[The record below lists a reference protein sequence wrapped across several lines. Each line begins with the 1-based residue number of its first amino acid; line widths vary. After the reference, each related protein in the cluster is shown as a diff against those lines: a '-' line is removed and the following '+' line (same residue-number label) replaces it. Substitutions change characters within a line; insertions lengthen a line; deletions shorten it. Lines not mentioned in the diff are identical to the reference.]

1 MAPADHGRV
10 IPTVLLIGL
19 VFGRWWRVS
28 VPVAI
33 IGWPVLL
40 IATGVDSGVWFA
52 VGAGLLAGANV
63 VAGVLVNRLV
73 ARISR
78 RIAAAG

>member
-1 MAPADHGRV
+1 M
-10 IPTVLLIGL
+10 
-19 VFGRWWRVS
+19 
-28 VPVAI
+28 PVAI